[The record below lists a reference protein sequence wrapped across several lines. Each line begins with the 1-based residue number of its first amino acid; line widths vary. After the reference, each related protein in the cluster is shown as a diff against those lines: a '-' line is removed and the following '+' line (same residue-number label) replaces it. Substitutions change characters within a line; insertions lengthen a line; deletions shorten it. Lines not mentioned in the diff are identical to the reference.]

1 MEKTAIQL
9 VYDFV
14 KSDLGA
20 EKIVDALLVDE
31 KLLIKKEKEI
41 ILDFVLKYADERVEK
56 IAYDYDRTFNVSEK
70 MKTPIEMLNAIIQM
84 QEAHSGRAF
93 DAHMALNTL
102 AKEAK
107 EVVNFYTANEIQ
119 LPSEKEI
126 ILEAK
131 RYEGYEESMD
141 ELRAEQASS
150 RYHGFIKG
158 VKWIKERITL
168 NTKEK

>member
-9 VYDFV
+9 VYDLV

-93 DAHMALNTL
+93 DTHMALNEL

-168 NTKEK
+168 NTNEK

>member
-1 MEKTAIQL
+1 MQL
-9 VYDFV
+9 VYDLV

-56 IAYDYDRTFNVSEK
+56 IAYDYDRTFNISEK

-93 DAHMALNTL
+93 DTHMALTTL

-107 EVVNFYTANEIQ
+107 EVVKSYTENEQ
-119 LPSEKEI
+119 
-126 ILEAK
+126 
-131 RYEGYEESMD
+131 
-141 ELRAEQASS
+141 
-150 RYHGFIKG
+150 
-158 VKWIKERITL
+158 
-168 NTKEK
+168 

>member
-9 VYDFV
+9 VYDLV

-56 IAYDYDRTFNVSEK
+56 IAYDYDRTFNISEK
-70 MKTPIEMLNAIIQM
+70 MKTPIEMLNAIIEM
-84 QEAHSGRAF
+84 QEANYGRGS
-93 DAHMALNTL
+93 DTHMALNEL

-107 EVVNFYTANEIQ
+107 EVVKSYTANE
-119 LPSEKEI
+119 K
-126 ILEAK
+126 
-131 RYEGYEESMD
+131 
-141 ELRAEQASS
+141 
-150 RYHGFIKG
+150 
-158 VKWIKERITL
+158 
-168 NTKEK
+168 

>member
-1 MEKTAIQL
+1 
-9 VYDFV
+9 
-14 KSDLGA
+14 
-20 EKIVDALLVDE
+20 
-31 KLLIKKEKEI
+31 
-41 ILDFVLKYADERVEK
+41 
-56 IAYDYDRTFNVSEK
+56 
-70 MKTPIEMLNAIIQM
+70 MKTPIEMLNAIIEM
-84 QEAHSGRAF
+84 QEANYGRGS
-93 DAHMALNTL
+93 DTHMALNEL

-107 EVVNFYTANEIQ
+107 EVVKSYTANEIQ

-158 VKWIKERITL
+158 VKWIKECITI
-168 NTKEK
+168 NTNDK

>member
-9 VYDFV
+9 VYDLV

-41 ILDFVLKYADERVEK
+41 ILDFVLKYADEMVEK
-56 IAYDYDRTFNVSEK
+56 IAYDYDRAFNVSEK

-93 DAHMALNTL
+93 DTHMALTTL

-107 EVVNFYTANEIQ
+107 EVVNFYTANE
-119 LPSEKEI
+119 K
-126 ILEAK
+126 
-131 RYEGYEESMD
+131 
-141 ELRAEQASS
+141 
-150 RYHGFIKG
+150 
-158 VKWIKERITL
+158 
-168 NTKEK
+168 